1 MSLETLFVKNL
12 VQMVV
17 SQPLRPPPRMAPVE
31 MVLLKQRIQ
40 IIVHKHYQLL
50 HSMHSRKSL
59 KSLSICD
66 KAVISIANWY
76 QKWVLIY
83 RRSGHPLHKHFRA
96 FITQQ
101 NIF

>member
-40 IIVHKHYQLL
+40 IIVHNA
-50 HSMHSRKSL
+50 
-59 KSLSICD
+59 LSIVAFNALL
-66 KAVISIANWY
+66 KILEIT
-76 QKWVLIY
+76 
-83 RRSGHPLHKHFRA
+83 KHL
-96 FITQQ
+96 
-101 NIF
+101 